1 MKLHDLTPGSKEWLA
16 ARKKWRSASLAPA
29 MMGQSPYTTR
39 TALLVQFATG
49 RTPEVSAM
57 TQKVFDRGHEHEEL
71 FRPEMEAMLG
81 FSLQPETIT
90 DDDEWMSATLDGYN
104 AEASVV
110 WECKQMSQKKVL
122 HIVSHGT
129 IPPEDYWQCVQQL
142 YLTGAERLIYTVGD
156 PDEGEM
162 VEMTLDPADAERLV
176 AGWKQFD
183 EDLKSFTPP
192 KEEVTGSGLDAKL
205 PALRIEATG
214 MVLFSNVAD
223 YRAAFDD
230 FLSVIKTTPE
240 TPQEVAN
247 AAEDAKQCKVIEDAI
262 KAAKTSLLAQTVDIN
277 DVIEILDGI
286 AIEARSTRLKL
297 EKAVKA
303 AQDQRKN
310 EIISQAIDD
319 LASHCAKLGID
330 APDIRKDIEAEM
342 KGKRKVES
350 LIDAAGIVLTNAKLA
365 ATEEYA
371 ARQNLR
377 GWVMDIRIAVN
388 RPSRDTEQDVL
399 LSLHQA
405 LKDVGTI
412 IGINQH
418 KEAA

>member
-1 MKLHDLTPGSKEWLA
+1 M
-16 ARKKWRSASLAPA
+16 
-29 MMGQSPYTTR
+29 
-39 TALLVQFATG
+39 
-49 RTPEVSAM
+49 
-57 TQKVFDRGHEHEEL
+57 
-71 FRPEMEAMLG
+71 
-81 FSLQPETIT
+81 I
-90 DDDEWMSATLDGYN
+90 
-104 AEASVV
+104 V
-110 WECKQMSQKKVL
+110 WEHKQYNKQKIAYMASTGL
-122 HIVSHGT
+122 
-129 IPPEDYWQCVQQL
+129 IPRQDYWQCVHQMAV
-142 YLTGAERLIYTVGD
+142 TGAEKLIYTCGN
-156 PDEGEM
+156 PDDYEV
-162 VEMTLDPADAERLV
+162 VELEYPTEDVLKV
-176 AGWKQFD
+176 IQGWKQFD
-183 EDLKSFTPP
+183 EDLKSFAPP
-192 KEEVTGSGLDAKL
+192 EEEVTGSGLDAKL

-214 MVLFSNVAD
+214 MVRSSNLAE
-223 YRAAFDD
+223 YRAAFAD

-240 TPQEVAN
+240 TPQEVAD
-247 AAEDAKQCKVIEDAI
+247 AAEDAKWCKGVEDAI
-262 KAAKTSLLAQTVDIN
+262 KTAKTSLLAQTVDIN

-286 AIEARSTRLKL
+286 AIEARSIRLKL

-377 GWVMDIRIAVN
+377 EWVMDIRIAVN